1 MMFALALM
9 LLFSPHY
16 PWYIAWLIPL
26 MALYPNWV
34 TLAYVCAFFY
44 GFTTQWADPGPKMF
58 VLNSWIYFTVLCAFV
73 VEVVWERCGLGQ
85 WFDCSGATHAE

>member
-1 MMFALALM
+1 M

-34 TLAYVCAFFY
+34 ALMYVCVFFY
-44 GFTTQWADPGPKMF
+44 GFTTQWAMPGPRMF
-58 VLNSWIYFTVLCAFV
+58 LLNSWIYLATLCGFVLQ
-73 VEVVWERCGLGQ
+73 VVWQQWGLER
-85 WFDCSGATHAE
+85 WFDCRGSADAT

>member
-1 MMFALALM
+1 MMALALM

-16 PWYIAWLIPL
+16 AWYIAWLVPL

-58 VLNSWIYFTVLCAFV
+58 VL
-73 VEVVWERCGLGQ
+73 E
-85 WFDCSGATHAE
+85 

>member
-1 MMFALALM
+1 
-9 LLFSPHY
+9 
-16 PWYIAWLIPL
+16 

-58 VLNSWIYFTVLCAFV
+58 VLNSWIYFTVLCAFL
-73 VEVVWERCGLGQ
+73 VEVVWERWGFRQ